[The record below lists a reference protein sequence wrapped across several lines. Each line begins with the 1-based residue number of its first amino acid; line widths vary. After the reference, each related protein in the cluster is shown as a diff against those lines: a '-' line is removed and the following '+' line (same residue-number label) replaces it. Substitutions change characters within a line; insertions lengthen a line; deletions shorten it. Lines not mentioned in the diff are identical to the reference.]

1 MTADYAQVVK
11 SGRAWVA
18 EHGDRI
24 VGLLVLEPVEDHLL
38 LENMAVAP
46 QAQGWPSW
54 QLSAL
59 PALVLAR
66 TGNPRQLA
74 SEVPALRP
82 GTSISSRSVA
92 RAR

>member
-46 QAQGWPSW
+46 QAQG
-54 QLSAL
+54 LAL
-59 PALVLAR
+59 LATVGSTGPGSRPDRQPASTCER
-66 TGNPRQLA
+66 GPGPPTGHLHI
-74 SEVPALRP
+74 L
-82 GTSISSRSVA
+82 
-92 RAR
+92 